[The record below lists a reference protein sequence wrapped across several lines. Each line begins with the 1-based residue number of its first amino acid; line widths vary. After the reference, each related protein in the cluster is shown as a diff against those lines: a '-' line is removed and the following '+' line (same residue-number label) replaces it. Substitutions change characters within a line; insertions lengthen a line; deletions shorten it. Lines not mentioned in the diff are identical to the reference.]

1 MRRRLLRG
9 CFNSFPGVG
18 LGVLAA
24 KSLRVT
30 DEDMYIAAK
39 TLAEL
44 VRKFIWEGKC

>member
-1 MRRRLLRG
+1 MLVVVGL
-9 CFNSFPGVG
+9 SFPGVG

-39 TLAEL
+39 TLAEK
-44 VRKFIWEGKC
+44 VHRET